1 MKQAVTIQTSS
12 TNNSA
17 PGPEEFPELWQ
28 NPLQVLV
35 DASRRYGHIVCLD
48 PYEHRIY
55 LLTHPDH
62 IKYVLQDNY
71 GNYRRDADSF
81 RLLVGN
87 GLIANEGDFW
97 LRQRRLMQPAFHR
110 RQIAALAATMVDVTT
125 KLLARW
131 QTFAQSGQPLDMVAE
146 MMKLTTH
153 IIVKTMFSVDG
164 DEEIEAAAR
173 AMQIGQ
179 DYIYQLGWDYLGEN
193 KPDEQPFRAA
203 IETLDHIIYRV
214 IDERR
219 QSNLEANDL
228 LAMLLNARDEET
240 GQSMSEKQLR
250 DEIVGIFGAGRDTT
264 ALALAW
270 TWYLLATHPE
280 TESRLH
286 AELATRLAGRLP
298 TFEDLPHLPFT
309 RQVFEEALRL
319 YPPGWMTARM
329 SLNEDK
335 IGGYYI
341 PANAEIFL
349 SPYVTQRHPDFWD
362 NPDDFD
368 PDRFSPERSANRPR
382 FAYFPFGG
390 GPRVCIGNN
399 FAMVEAQL
407 VIATIAQSYRLRLG
421 PGQQVEPD
429 VRITLQPRGLLMTLH
444 Q

>member
-1 MKQAVTIQTSS
+1 MKQVVAVQTGPT
-12 TNNSA
+12 TNIA

-28 NPLQVLV
+28 NPLQVLI
-35 DASRRYGHIVCLD
+35 DASRQYGHIVCLD

-110 RQIAALAATMVDVTT
+110 RQIATLAETMVEVTT

-131 QTFAQSGQPLDMVAE
+131 QKFVQSGEPLDMAAE

-173 AMQIGQ
+173 AMEIGQ
-179 DYIYQLGWDYLGEN
+179 AYIYQLGWDYLGEN
-193 KPDEQPFRAA
+193 KPDERPFREA
-203 IETLDHIIYRV
+203 IETLDQIIYRM

-219 QSNLEANDL
+219 QSDLEANDL
-228 LAMLLNARDEET
+228 LSMLLKVRDEET
-240 GQSMSEKQLR
+240 GQGMSEKQLR

-280 TESRLH
+280 VAERLH
-286 AELATRLAGRLP
+286 TELAARLAGRLP
-298 TFEDLPHLPFT
+298 TFEDLPYLPFT
-309 RQVFEEALRL
+309 RQIFEEALRL

-335 IGGYYI
+335 IGGYDI

-368 PDRFSPERSANRPR
+368 PDRFAPERSADRPR

-407 VIATIAQSYRLRLG
+407 VIATIAQTYRLCLG
-421 PGQQVEPD
+421 PEQRVEPD
-429 VRITLQPRGLLMTLH
+429 VRITLQPRGLLMTLY